1 MQGACSAGAA
11 GRGGPTTHT
20 PDPPLPANLGARVRR
35 AREGELNVVG
45 EDLSH
50 GVGSPVRRTTDAEP
64 GLQLHHSGGFSP
76 SRVSFTSHCVE
87 FHLPFWRAE
96 LTVGVPFWSA
106 YVWST
111 TRHVWSA
118 NVEVSL
124 LETYCWSTFVGV
136 LLLEFQCRSVSATP
150 DDRTGSLSR
159 RECHRGEVSRRST
172 T

>member
-1 MQGACSAGAA
+1 MGPSVVTTYRFHGTPFDASHKFSLSTRLFPPHTLTAA

-45 EDLSH
+45 EDPSH

-136 LLLEFQCRSVSATP
+136 LLLESQ
-150 DDRTGSLSR
+150 
-159 RECHRGEVSRRST
+159 
-172 T
+172 